1 MPVLALTNFST
12 VASLSVLA
20 IIWQWYLPVIKSCH
34 IVATY
39 ASFGTDQF
47 FHSGF
52 SVSFSYYMAMTLS
65 LLKSSHITAGYASF
79 DTDQYHGTGMP
90 VSFSYYLTL
99 TSPMGRDM
107 TYNGFFV
114 L

>member
-1 MPVLALTNFST
+1 MPVLALTN
-12 VASLSVLA
+12 
-20 IIWQWYLPVIKSCH
+20 
-34 IVATY
+34 
-39 ASFGTDQF
+39 F

-90 VSFSYYLTL
+90 VSFSNYLTL
-99 TSPMGRDM
+99 TSPMGRIFILQKTFYTTKMAIFIAFKIYIKISYSSKDIKM
-107 TYNGFFV
+107 AQGNIKI
-114 L
+114 

>member
-1 MPVLALTNFST
+1 MPNSYQIV
-12 VASLSVLA
+12 VGYASA
-20 IIWQWYLPVIKSCH
+20 GYYTAMTLPFLKSCH
-34 IVATY
+34 IITGY

-47 FHSGF
+47 FHSGI

-90 VSFSYYLTL
+90 VSFSNYLTL
-99 TSPMGRDM
+99 TSPMGSKKIF
-107 TYNGFFV
+107 TKVPGK
-114 L
+114 